1 LRDVHLACLTHW
13 IEVTTSTGKS
23 QRPRCELCN
32 YEFRRNPLINPLRL
46 HLPHVEFS
54 DCVLNLLFLFLLVI
68 MILCGWVAIFY
79 LGTPERRQFLRRV
92 RPPPFKG
99 PFLNE
104 ADVTVIIASILFL
117 AALFLAL
124 FTQYRTE
131 VTFLQLFQRCWTAN
145 RNWRIRDYRL
155 DDDEERSG
163 QSDSKRPIQL

>member
-1 LRDVHLACLTHW
+1 MAANSD
-13 IEVTTSTGKS
+13 
-23 QRPRCELCN
+23 
-32 YEFRRNPLINPLRL
+32 
-46 HLPHVEFS
+46 LPF
-54 DCVLNLLFLFLLVI
+54 
-68 MILCGWVAIFY
+68 
-79 LGTPERRQFLRRV
+79 RRV

-145 RNWRIRDYRL
+145 RNWRIRDYRA

-163 QSDSKRPIQL
+163 QSRSDSKRPIQL